1 MSEEILFSYC
11 RTVLSVV
18 PVFKDVG
25 ERSTAKNC
33 NPGSLLS
40 KVRNVTFFLIASM
53 DFGLLDQLWIFGHCM
68 IELPGLLINRSGD
81 TGALDVANAF
91 FLTRFGMLV
100 VFTNL
105 RLMEFQVSYLVLFCS
120 FFSVVDGYKLFW
132 MESLHRNVQSML
144 EFLKAPFLVVHF
156 FLPYINDFPDDL
168 ICNIGIFADDT
179 AFYSK

>member
-1 MSEEILFSYC
+1 MVKKIKINFDSSKVSGPDCYPVVVRKNWAWTFVHTSWTCQYVSEEILFSYC
-11 RTVLSVV
+11 RTVSSVV

-91 FLTRFGMLV
+91 FFDKVWHAGCLYIFTSYGISGQLFG
-100 VFTNL
+100 
-105 RLMEFQVSYLVLFCS
+105 
-120 FFSVVDGYKLFW
+120 
-132 MESLHRNVQSML
+132 
-144 EFLKAPFLVVHF
+144 PFLF
-156 FLPYINDFPDDL
+156 FF
-168 ICNIGIFADDT
+168 FQ
-179 AFYSK
+179 